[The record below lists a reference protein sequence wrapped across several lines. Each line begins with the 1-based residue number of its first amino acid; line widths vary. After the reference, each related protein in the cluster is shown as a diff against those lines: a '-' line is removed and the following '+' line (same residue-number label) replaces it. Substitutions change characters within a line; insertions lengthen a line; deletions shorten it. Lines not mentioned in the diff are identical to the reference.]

1 MRIIACN
8 ITPLPET
15 LLDPLPRVE
24 VTLENGEVSTLFDY
38 YPDEISFVPSEFI
51 GLTVPEAM
59 RLKSEKDL
67 AYLRS

>member
-1 MRIIACN
+1 M
-8 ITPLPET
+8 
-15 LLDPLPRVE
+15 PRVE

-51 GLTVPEAM
+51 GLTVPEAI

>member
-15 LLDPLPRVE
+15 FRDPLPRVE

-51 GLTVPEAM
+51 GLTVPEAI
-59 RLKSEKDL
+59 RLKSEKHL